1 MDKWIPMFDRRRAI
15 LLLPVALV
23 LAAIM
28 ALFHWL
34 NL

>member
-1 MDKWIPMFDRRRAI
+1 MFDRRRMI
-15 LLLPVALV
+15 LLLPVALA